1 MPEATI
7 DPGWITRGTPEY
19 DEVCRILGPRARWV
33 ADERARQINQR
44 WLKADCFIP
53 DENGHHTVVFTADGA
68 ELPTKSRRIRI
79 PKDSFLTRRRFAR
92 RQKKV

>member
-1 MPEATI
+1 MSATAI

-33 ADERARQINQR
+33 ADERVRQINQR

-53 DENGHHTVVFTADGA
+53 DENGEHTVVRRRGTPV
-68 ELPTKSRRIRI
+68 EIPTRSRRIRI
-79 PKDSFLTRRRFAR
+79 PRDSFLQKRRFAGA
-92 RQKKV
+92 